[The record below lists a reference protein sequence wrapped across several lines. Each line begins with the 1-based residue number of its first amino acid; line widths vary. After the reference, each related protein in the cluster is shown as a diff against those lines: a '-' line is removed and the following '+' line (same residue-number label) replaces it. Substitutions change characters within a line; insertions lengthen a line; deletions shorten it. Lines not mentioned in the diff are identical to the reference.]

1 MKPRMNL
8 VTLGV
13 ESLPRAIAFYQR
25 LGLPRFD
32 FPSDQIAFFA
42 LDGTWLALFPR
53 AALAEDIG
61 VPAGGNGFAGMTL
74 AHNVASP
81 AEVDLVYAEALAA
94 GARQV
99 RAPHQTSWGG
109 YSGYFADPDGF
120 YWEVAHVPQFWIGP
134 RDVGDTTM

>member
-13 ESLPRAIAFYQR
+13 ADLPRAIAFYQQG
-25 LGLPRFD
+25 LGLPRFE
-32 FPSDQIAFFA
+32 FPSEQIAFFA
-42 LDGTWLALFPR
+42 LNGTWLALFSR

-61 VPAGGNGFAGMTL
+61 VPAAGSGFIGMNL

-81 AEVDLVYAEALAA
+81 AEVDQVYAEALSA
-94 GARQV
+94 GAREV
-99 RAPHQTSWGG
+99 KAPQETSWGG

-120 YWEVAHVPQFWIGP
+120 YWEVAHVPQFRIGP
-134 RDVGDTTM
+134 QDR